1 MKQRTICLI
10 MAAAFAGSLHAEDR
24 TAAISREAA
33 VMRDRLVEMRRDFHR
48 YPELSNREERTS
60 KKIAEILRALQIPV
74 ETGVAKYGVVATIKG
89 GKPGK
94 NVAVRADIDALP
106 VEETMDVPYKSM
118 NKGVKHA
125 CGHDLHTTVALA
137 TAELLWKHRAELA
150 GTVTVIFQPAEE
162 GVPPGE
168 AGGAPLMIQEGLL
181 DRIKPAAM
189 FALHS
194 MPTVPV
200 GSASYRAGGQMASS
214 DRFKITVTGKQSH
227 GAEPHRGIDPIVI
240 GSQLV
245 LALQSIA
252 SRRIDPVEAVVV
264 TVGTFHGGMRFNIV
278 APIVEMEGT
287 LRTLSP
293 AVRDEA
299 RRLIVEISTG
309 VAAAGGATA
318 TVKFDEAAN
327 PVLMNDEALSRFGD
341 ASLRRTL
348 GQSNV
353 RQDPPRMV
361 AEDFAHFAQR
371 VPSFYFFIGVG
382 NAAKGIT
389 GNLHTAEFD
398 IDEDALVFG
407 TMAMTNLVWDFLE
420 SK

>member
-1 MKQRTICLI
+1 
-10 MAAAFAGSLHAEDR
+10 
-24 TAAISREAA
+24 
-33 VMRDRLVEMRRDFHR
+33 
-48 YPELSNREERTS
+48 
-60 KKIAEILRALQIPV
+60 
-74 ETGVAKYGVVATIKG
+74 
-89 GKPGK
+89 
-94 NVAVRADIDALP
+94 
-106 VEETMDVPYKSM
+106 
-118 NKGVKHA
+118 
-125 CGHDLHTTVALA
+125 
-137 TAELLWKHRAELA
+137 
-150 GTVTVIFQPAEE
+150 
-162 GVPPGE
+162 
-168 AGGAPLMIQEGLL
+168 MIQEGLL

-200 GSASYRAGGQMASS
+200 GSASYRPGGQMASS

-299 RRLIVEISTG
+299 RRLIVEISSG

-407 TMAMTNLVWDFLE
+407 TKAMTNLVWDFLE